1 MRPSRRFCPICLTTP
16 CLGLVADYGV
26 VPESLPCR
34 KTRRSE
40 QNPQMALTN
49 AQLADNRG
57 RARIKV
63 EHAIS
68 GAKRLG

>member
-1 MRPSRRFCPICLTTP
+1 M
-16 CLGLVADYGV
+16 VADYGV

-68 GAKRLG
+68 SAKRLG